1 MEGSPGLGWKLRG
14 DGCESKRGEGCA
26 VTMAAMMGTHT
37 HTHRERERVCDEA
50 TTARRGRLLGLL
62 LLGPLVNEGD
72 RATIHL
78 AVRRR
83 RRRRR
88 RCVLAVRTKHAAPC

>member
-1 MEGSPGLGWKLRG
+1 VEGIKSWTWLEAAGRWIRIKARRG
-14 DGCESKRGEGCA
+14 MCGHDGGDDGDTQRE
-26 VTMAAMMGTHT
+26 
-37 HTHRERERVCDEA
+37 RERERVCDEA

-83 RRRRR
+83 RRRRH
-88 RCVLAVRTKHAAPC
+88 CVLAVRTKHAAPC